1 MPALFDSHCGAGV
14 SQQKIEPCAQRDQ
27 GTAQFV
33 AQTGEKGS
41 KLTLVDGAVLAFGK
55 GRTASL
61 GFELHFHGKFVCCLR
76 RTREAG
82 QSTVRWSVRVS
93 DARAVADEVR
103 DSSIVA
109 SGDDDLVGQK
119 GVPVGQVEHGL
130 MGKLFRMVRTRPSLK
145 DNPIFRVDD
154 MEVAD
159 PSVGNAIN
167 VAFDELCELLGILAE
182 SRSKSVCTES
192 M

>member
-1 MPALFDSHCGAGV
+1 MPERLWM
-14 SQQKIEPCAQRDQ
+14 
-27 GTAQFV
+27 
-33 AQTGEKGS
+33 
-41 KLTLVDGAVLAFGK
+41 
-55 GRTASL
+55 
-61 GFELHFHGKFVCCLR
+61 KFA
-76 RTREAG
+76 TPSA
-82 QSTVRWSVRVS
+82 
-93 DARAVADEVR
+93 
-103 DSSIVA
+103 VA

-159 PSVGNAIN
+159 PAVGNAID
-167 VAFDELCELLGILAE
+167 VAFDELCELLRILVE
-182 SRSKSVCTES
+182 SRSKSIRIES